1 MEREREI
8 KQCGVEVTRRIHLSS
23 VDSTNSH
30 VRRLLARGEVLPEL
44 TLVDADSQTEGR
56 GQTGNS
62 WESEAG
68 RNVQFSLVCH
78 PHFLPASSQF
88 ALSEAIALA
97 VAETVGGEVKWPNDI
112 YVGDRKI
119 SGTLIECD
127 LSGSR
132 IETCIIGTGINVNQ
146 TVFRSDAPNPVSLAQ
161 LTGREYD
168 REEILQA
175 VIGRFVTLYQLLR
188 EGGTETVHHMYRQQ
202 LYRREG
208 LHRYE
213 DADGEFE
220 AEFHDIEPTGHLM
233 LRRRD
238 GAVKRYEFKEVKFLL
253 PHK

>member
-1 MEREREI
+1 MERETEAMSRLTA
-8 KQCGVEVTRRIHLSS
+8 VVRRIHLSS
-23 VDSTNSH
+23 VDSTNSYM
-30 VRRLLARGEVLPEL
+30 RRLLTQGEVLPEL
-44 TLVDADSQTEGR
+44 TLVDADEQTAGR
-56 GQTGNS
+56 GQTGNT

-78 PHFLPASSQF
+78 PHFLVASQQF

-112 YVGDRKI
+112 YVGDCKI

-146 TVFRSDAPNPVSLAQ
+146 TEFRSDAPNPVSLAQ
-161 LTGREYD
+161 LTDREYD
-168 REEILQA
+168 RDEILQA
-175 VIGRFVTLYQLLR
+175 VVERFVALYELLR
-188 EGGTETVHHMYRQQ
+188 EGGAETLHRMYRQQ

-208 LHRYE
+208 WHLYE
-213 DADGEFE
+213 DSDGRFE
-220 AEFHDIEPTGHLM
+220 AELCDVEPTGHLL

-238 GAVKRYEFKEVKFLL
+238 GLVNRYAFKEVKFLL
-253 PHK
+253 PSQ

>member
-1 MEREREI
+1 MEREKEKEAI
-8 KQCGVEVTRRIHLSS
+8 MVARRVHLDS
-23 VDSTNSH
+23 VDSTNSY
-30 VRRLLARGEVLPEL
+30 VRRMLTQGEVLPEL
-44 TLVDADSQTEGR
+44 TLVDADEQTAGR
-56 GQTGNS
+56 GQTGNT

-78 PHFLPASSQF
+78 PHFLVASQQF

-112 YVGDRKI
+112 YVGDCKI

-146 TVFRSDAPNPVSLAQ
+146 TDFRSDAPNPVSLAQ
-161 LTGREYD
+161 LTGHEYD

-175 VIGRFVTLYQLLR
+175 VSERFVSLYELLR
-188 EGGTETVHHMYRQQ
+188 EGGVETVHRMYCQN

-208 LHRYE
+208 WHRYE
-213 DADGEFE
+213 DCDGRFE
-220 AEFHDIEPTGHLM
+220 AEICDVEPTGHLL

-238 GAVKRYEFKEVKFLL
+238 GQVSRYAFKEVTFLTA
-253 PHK
+253 